1 NGNDTDGCT
10 DRCEATC
17 TKDADCDDGNQC
29 NGKET
34 CNASRVCEAGN
45 SISCDDGNPCTD
57 DSCVPASGICSHEGR
72 DDGLSCGSGK
82 ICLAQ
87 SCKTSVCGDHYVDS
101 AKSEEC
107 DDGKDGDNADGCK
120 DDCKF
125 TCKTNA
131 DCNDQNACTTDTC
144 NLATHTCAN
153 TAITCNDS
161 DACTSD
167 TCAPATGC
175 VYTFIDED
183 HDGYSPNTCKAGG
196 PYANKGGDCR
206 DTGTNAAA
214 VNPGVTAFF
223 TVDHGVPGLKAF
235 DYNCSGTAEAQYIT
249 IFAGGTCSS
258 PVNQGWLNTTIAPA
272 CGQSGTYRVC
282 GFGDSTRIQPCH

>member
-1 NGNDTDGCT
+1 MQRQGDLQ
-10 DRCEATC
+10 RF
-17 TKDADCDDGNQC
+17 
-29 NGKET
+29 
-34 CNASRVCEAGN
+34 RVCEAGN

-87 SCKTSVCGDHYVDS
+87 SCKTSVCGDHYIDS

-125 TCKTNA
+125 TCKTSTQTA
-131 DCNDQNACTTDTC
+131 TTRTPARRTRTTPPRTPAATPLSPVTTET
-144 NLATHTCAN
+144 LAPR
-153 TAITCNDS
+153 TAVHPPPAASIPSSTRTWT
-161 DACTSD
+161 ATRQ
-167 TCAPATGC
+167 TRAKRAAPC
-175 VYTFIDED
+175 
-183 HDGYSPNTCKAGG
+183 
-196 PYANKGGDCR
+196 ANKGGDCR

-235 DYNCSGTAEAQYIT
+235 DYNCSGTAEAQYTT